1 VKGQLGLVQ
10 KVIEKLG
17 KRLETDSD
25 IKGTIGDL
33 VRLIQLEKEI
43 EEEVETPDEIKVT
56 WVDRL
61 REPLSK
67 GR

>member
-1 VKGQLGLVQ
+1 MGQLTLVQ

-17 KRLETDSD
+17 KKLETDTD

-56 WVDRL
+56 WVDRQ
-61 REPLSK
+61 REPSST